1 MTIRTGLNNHVEMV
15 HRPGEAHLAVKLLAL
30 LGCEPAVSP
39 TAFAG
44 ATWCFSKDQS
54 LWVSEV
60 TPEQWAFELWL
71 QAQLDK
77 HGTGAAQAF
86 VARQAALPQRHSH
99 FGLGLARLEEWEA
112 LVARIEDAV
121 AGDADLKGRISLPV
135 RQRPGDPGSV
145 AEESQGKA
153 GRTLYQAFVR
163 TDILSTGL
171 LTLGQAIEI
180 QHYRENDPG
189 YTDAFQPLEAVEA

>member
-30 LGCEPAVSP
+30 LGCEPLTSP
-39 TAFAG
+39 TPFAG
-44 ATWCFSKDQS
+44 ATWHFSKDQT
-54 LWVSEV
+54 LWVSEA

-71 QAQLDK
+71 QAQLEK
-77 HGTGAAQAF
+77 HGAGDAQAF
-86 VARQAALPQRHSH
+86 VARLAALPQRHSH
-99 FGLGLARLEEWEA
+99 FGLGLVSLEDWEA
-112 LVARIEDAV
+112 LVARIEDAA
-121 AGDADLKGRISLPV
+121 AGDPDLKGRISLPV

-145 AEESQGKA
+145 AEESEGKM
-153 GRTLYQAFVR
+153 GRTLYQAFLR

-180 QHYRENDPG
+180 QHYRENDPS
-189 YTDAFQPLEAVEA
+189 YTGEFKRLEAVGA